1 LTVTATSNAN
11 LLVAVLV
18 AAFLPSALG
27 IATRCLP
34 PFDAAQIL
42 QATPLRWA
50 AVSFG
55 RRAGAM
61 SKEKKSAE
69 KQEQPHHQQMPCV
82 IAPWE
87 N

>member
-1 LTVTATSNAN
+1 MVQWLF
-11 LLVAVLV
+11 
-18 AAFLPSALG
+18 FLNQHVVIPPRHG
-27 IATRCLP
+27 ILPTLRYASGCCLP

-61 SKEKKSAE
+61 SEEKESAE